1 MPGRAFGVTG
11 IVRVVARG
19 FADGR
24 RVQHMM
30 YIIVPLGG
38 KLTRLAIDGAEEP
51 RRLIRLIF

>member
-1 MPGRAFGVTG
+1 
-11 IVRVVARG
+11 
-19 FADGR
+19 
-24 RVQHMM
+24 MM